1 MNFINFEAMDI
12 DQQNEDL
19 NFSDDENKGS
29 GKVNNNFIDDSEQK
43 ESELSFYRKF
53 VNQTKDPRVA
63 IYEESDDATF
73 VDTRD
78 LQPELY
84 AVENRD
90 VVIFDEFTD
99 YEKYVTKF
107 QKSLSSFEDTRTENS
122 FFDAV
127 IYGLL
132 FKLLEGKS
140 LTKGKVKSVLG
151 TEFYKDFCDVKD
163 KLKLDTSMYGFFD
176 RCTLANELLA
186 KKFFF

>member
-1 MNFINFEAMDI
+1 MN
-12 DQQNEDL
+12 
-19 NFSDDENKGS
+19 K
-29 GKVNNNFIDDSEQK
+29 KK
-43 ESELSFYRKF
+43 SELSFYWKF
-53 VNQTKDPRVA
+53 VNQTKDPRLA
-63 IYEESDDATF
+63 IYEEGDDETF
-73 VDTRD
+73 VDTKD

-90 VVIFDEFTD
+90 VVIFDEFTG

-107 QKSLSSFEDTRTENS
+107 QKSLSSFEDSGTENS

-132 FKLLEGKS
+132 FKLPEGKS
-140 LTKGKVKSVLG
+140 LAKDKVESVLG

-186 KKFFF
+186 KEIFFLKFYERRDKFRYLIKKGATGEIKLHETSPVL